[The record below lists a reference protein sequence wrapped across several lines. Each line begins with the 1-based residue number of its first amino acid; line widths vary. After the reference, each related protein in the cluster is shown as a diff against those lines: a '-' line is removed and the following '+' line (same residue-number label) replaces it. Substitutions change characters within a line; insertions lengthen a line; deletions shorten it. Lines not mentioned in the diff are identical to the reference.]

1 MIANFYNIKN
11 LISSIIIIMQKSK
24 ILKLK
29 NIGTIQ
35 LLEASFVKH
44 SFNKHFHEEFCFGV
58 IQSGVLDFN
67 YMGEK
72 ISANK
77 GTINLCNP
85 GEVHDGFT
93 KDGWSYK
100 MFYVDTKL
108 MSELSSSI
116 SGKKND
122 IPFFKYGVI
131 EDVVLASKIE
141 KLHTVLF
148 DEYSFTIEKEEMFLS
163 VVTQFIKKHADSFI
177 PIEKLYKNKELIQK
191 SLEYINDNL
200 SSELTVSQLSNLAN
214 LSLYYYIRLFK
225 EEIGLTPKEYILQ
238 QRVNKVKELIL
249 KGLPLSHIAL
259 ECGFYDQSHMI
270 KYFKAYTGLSPS
282 IYK

>member
-1 MIANFYNIKN
+1 
-11 LISSIIIIMQKSK
+11 MQKSK

-35 LLEASFVKH
+35 LLEASFTNH

-58 IQSGVLDFN
+58 IQSGKLDFN
-67 YMGEK
+67 YRGK
-72 ISANK
+72 KVSANK
-77 GTINLCNP
+77 GVINLCNP

-93 KDGWSYK
+93 KDGWAYK

-116 SGKKND
+116 SGKQNN
-122 IPFFKYGVI
+122 IPFFKDGII
-131 EDVVLASKIE
+131 EDEFLAKKIE
-141 KLHTVLF
+141 ELHIIMF
-148 DEYSFTIEKEEMFLS
+148 DEYSFTIEKEEMFLD

-177 PIEKLYKNKELIQK
+177 PIEKLYKSKEVIKK

-200 SSELTVSQLSNLAN
+200 SSELTVSNLSEFAN
-214 LSLYYYIRLFK
+214 LSLYYFIRVFK
-225 EEIGLTPKEYILQ
+225 EELGLTPKEYILQ
-238 QRVNKVKELIL
+238 QRVKKVKELIL
-249 KGLPLSHIAL
+249 KGLPLSYIAL

-270 KYFKAYTGLSPS
+270 KYFKAYTGLNPS
-282 IYK
+282 FYK